1 MGIKTY
7 RPVTPGLRH
16 RTGNR
21 FDELSGDAPYKPLL
35 VSLPKSGGRDSRGHL
50 SMRNRGGGH
59 KQLYRVI
66 DFKRDKIG
74 IPGTVETVE
83 YDPNRSSF
91 ISLVK
96 YRDGE
101 RRYIIYPAGLQ
112 VGQEIVST
120 DRQADILP
128 GNAMP
133 LRFIPL
139 GTVIHNIELRKDKG
153 GQVAKSAGAGAQILA
168 KEGDYA
174 QVRLPSS
181 EIRKVHLDCR
191 ATIGQIGNAR
201 PLEHQRR
208 QGRPEPLEGHPA
220 ARPRHGHESHRP
232 SARRRRG
239 QGQGRPPSGQPGRH
253 PDQGLQDPQEQADPG
268 LHRPAQEQVIMSRSL
283 HKGPFI
289 DGHLLEK
296 VQALST
302 PAGKRQ
308 VVKTW
313 SRRSTIIPEMVGMTI
328 GVHNGRKF
336 IPVFVTENMV
346 GHKLG
351 EFSPTRHFKGHTSK
365 TAKQLK
371 VGKTP

>member
-7 RPVTPGLRH
+7 RPTTPGLRH

-21 FDELSGDAPYKPLL
+21 YDELTGDGPFKPLL
-35 VSLPKSGGRDSRGHL
+35 ISLPKSGGRDSRGHL

-59 KQLYRVI
+59 KQLYRVV
-66 DFKRDKIG
+66 DFKRDKID

-112 VGQEIVST
+112 VGQEVVST

-191 ATIGQIGNAR
+191 ATIGQIGNVDHSNISVGKAGRSRWKGIR
-201 PLEHQRR
+201 PHVR
-208 QGRPEPLEGHPA
+208 GTAMNPIDHPHGGGEGKA
-220 ARPRHGHESHRP
+220 KG
-232 SARRRRG
+232 
-239 QGQGRPPSGQPGRH
+239 GRH
-253 PDQGLQDPQEQADPG
+253 PVSPEGIPTKGYKTRQNKRTQA
-268 LHRPAQEQVIMSRSL
+268 
-283 HKGPFI
+283 FI
-289 DGHLLEK
+289 
-296 VQALST
+296 V
-302 PAGKRQ
+302 R
-308 VVKTW
+308 
-313 SRRSTIIPEMVGMTI
+313 RRS
-328 GVHNGRKF
+328 K
-336 IPVFVTENMV
+336 
-346 GHKLG
+346 
-351 EFSPTRHFKGHTSK
+351 
-365 TAKQLK
+365 
-371 VGKTP
+371 